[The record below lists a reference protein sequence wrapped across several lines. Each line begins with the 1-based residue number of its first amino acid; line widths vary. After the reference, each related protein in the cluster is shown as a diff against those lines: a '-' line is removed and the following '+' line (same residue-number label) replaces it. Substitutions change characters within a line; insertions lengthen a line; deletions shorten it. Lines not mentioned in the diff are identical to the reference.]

1 MIREAFHRLRS
12 SGGQMEQSQIV
23 KHVVDGAAV
32 GVTAGVWATVLPSVA
47 SGLTVIWMLIR
58 IYETK
63 TVQDFVARFRP
74 SAAPT
79 DAD

>member
-1 MIREAFHRLRS
+1 
-12 SGGQMEQSQIV
+12 MEQHQIV

-47 SGLTVIWMLIR
+47 SGLTVVWMIIR

-63 TVQDFVARFRP
+63 TVQDFVGRFRRA
-74 SAAPT
+74 SMPT